1 MVSECL
7 KWLFFIRYGENEQK
21 MLEKAKKLA
30 KRIEFFDLW
39 AVFCFLR
46 RVRIGI
52 FCFLRRVRIGIKSEA
67 AGIAAC
73 RFG

>member
-52 FCFLRRVRIGIKSEA
+52 NSEA